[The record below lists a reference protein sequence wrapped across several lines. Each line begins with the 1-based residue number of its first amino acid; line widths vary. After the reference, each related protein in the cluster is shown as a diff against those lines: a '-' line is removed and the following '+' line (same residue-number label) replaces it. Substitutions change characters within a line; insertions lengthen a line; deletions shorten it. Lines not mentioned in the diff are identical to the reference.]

1 MSIPDVKIVQLAP
14 MRVASALGFGE
25 SPEEEA
31 WETIL
36 AFAEARNLLA
46 GPEIR
51 RFFGF
56 NNPSPAVGSPNY
68 GYEQWMTVGPKV
80 TGDERVEIKAFA
92 GGLYAVTRCLGIP
105 AIGETWRRLALWR
118 EDSPYRPAHHQWLEE
133 ALTPPRTPVE
143 DMVLDLYLPVA
154 G

>member
-1 MSIPDVKIVQLAP
+1 

-46 GPEIR
+46 GPEAH

-68 GYEQWMTVGPKV
+68 GYEQWITVGTEV
-80 TGDERVEIKAFA
+80 TGDERVEIKEFP
-92 GGLYAVTRCLGIP
+92 GGRYAVARCLGIP

-118 EDSPYRPAHHQWLEE
+118 ETSPHQVAHHQWLEE
-133 ALTPPRTPVE
+133 ALTSPGTPPE
-143 DMVLDLYLPVA
+143 EMVLDLYLPIA